1 MHRTEGTHNS
11 AGQFTDGP
19 PATSIES
26 RWLNAVQEEILYVI
40 EQAGLTPNT
49 AAADSS
55 DQLKRAIELMLTA
68 KVSYTSATT
77 NYGFTDTDGIELLLV
92 NSSGGAVTVTLPTA
106 ADNAGRHIVVKVATG
121 GNIVTVA
128 GEGAELIDRF
138 NTYVM
143 RDQYD
148 CLDVTCNGTKWN
160 INNKFQT
167 GVTDYAITATYG
179 ITDVDNVELIL
190 ADPSARAFTV
200 TLPTAADNAGRHIV
214 VKVTAAGGAVTVAG
228 EGAELIDA
236 ANTFVMQSI
245 YDFLDITCNGT
256 KWLIN
261 GCYAKLDT
269 GWINRSDWADEHL
282 GSPEVAY
289 NGGLLAYIVGEKV
302 TAASGNTG
310 IIMADTGAVL
320 TLKNVTGTGI
330 FVNLENLVGTTSGC
344 TRTVNGSTKNVDSN
358 VTHGFGTNMSNLQ
371 YKVLVSLATTFSDT
385 NAIDAFNTAESGNYG
400 WSFWQ
405 ISTTALKLQTAGGG
419 PIYVADSGIETTFAG
434 GDSSYK
440 IIVEYSK

>member
-19 PATSIES
+19 PGTTIES
-26 RWLNAVQEEILYVI
+26 RWLYAVQEEILYVI
-40 EQAGLTPNT
+40 EQAGLTPNP

-68 KVSYTSATT
+68 NVAYARATT

-92 NSSGGAVTVTLPTA
+92 NSFGGAVTVTLPTA
-106 ADNAGRHIVVKVATG
+106 ADNAGRHIVVKVSTS
-121 GNIVTVA
+121 GNNVTVA

-143 RDQYD
+143 IDQYD
-148 CLDVTCNGTKWN
+148 CLDVTCTGTKWT
-160 INNKFQT
+160 INNEFQK
-167 GVTDYAITATYG
+167 GVTAYAITAAYG

-200 TLPTAADNAGRHIV
+200 TLPTAVDNAGRHIV

-256 KWLIN
+256 KWHIN
-261 GCYAKLDT
+261 GAKQSLDT
-269 GWINRSDWADEHL
+269 GWIQRDAWTNEHL
-282 GSPEVAY
+282 GSATVAY
-289 NGGLLAYIVGEKV
+289 NAGAGAFVVGELITESV
-302 TAASGNTG
+302 SNNTG

-320 TLKNVTGTGI
+320 TLKNVTGTGV
-330 FVNLENLVGTTSGC
+330 FTNVRTLTGSTSGC
-344 TRTVNGSTKNVDSN
+344 ARTVNGSTVGVDTN
-358 VTHGFGTNMSNLQ
+358 VTHNFGISLPSLTKVNTYVSSDKSEATIIRHSSYNYSNDGINHWGVDTNNILLQ
-371 YKVLVSLATTFSDT
+371 TGSTSYGYLAANGAGTACSANWYYKV
-385 NAIDAFNTAESGNYG
+385 
-400 WSFWQ
+400 
-405 ISTTALKLQTAGGG
+405 
-419 PIYVADSGIETTFAG
+419 
-434 GDSSYK
+434 
-440 IIVEYSK
+440 IVEVIK